1 MCHAI
6 FLKIICQI
14 FFYVLPCDECVVL
27 SASAS
32 CEKYTKFLSF
42 ICLNYE
48 FSKACLRLVHKR
60 WSGEFDFH

>member
-32 CEKYTKFLSF
+32 CEKYYTKFLSF
-42 ICLNYE
+42 ICL
-48 FSKACLRLVHKR
+48 KLRI
-60 WSGEFDFH
+60 F